1 MRNKCILLS
10 MICALLFSGGCAVR
24 APTELFSLPQPSEE
38 YIQLQDLLSEQVA
51 AGNEYAAP
59 TSGNNR
65 QSIQRSDL
73 DGDGVTEAL
82 SFFRTPEQTP
92 EICIYRSID
101 EKYHLALT
109 LQGVGSS
116 INRVEYAELDNHPG
130 NELIVSW
137 QINND
142 TRLLRVYSLEN
153 FSGATLLEA
162 NAQDFTLADLDGDGL
177 QELLALQYSKK
188 GDSATVHYYSLEENG
203 ELTDNSA
210 PLSQELASPTKM
222 RTGTLEDGATALF
235 VEGSGMDGI
244 SSVTDIFTWTDGK
257 FRNITYRAAADGL
270 TTRPCQVYAEDVDG
284 DQRLEVPA
292 AHVLPRPDGSDSAY
306 FVFDWYNYSSDGS
319 RRLSCSSYHCTADGW
334 YLLLPEALRKNL
346 TVRREESVS
355 EERVMVLSTLQS
367 DGTARDALTIYTI
380 TGENRNERSKLPGR
394 FLLLETDTTIYAA
407 ALPENSELQQ
417 ETVQNGF
424 HLIYNEWNT
433 GVNNA

>member
-1 MRNKCILLS
+1 MQKKCILLS

-73 DGDGVTEAL
+73 DGDGITEAL

-109 LQGVGSS
+109 LQGVGSA

-142 TRLLRVYSLEN
+142 TRLLRVYSMEN

-177 QELLALQYSKK
+177 QELLALQYNKK
-188 GDSATVHYYSLEENG
+188 GDSATVHHYSLEESG

-210 PLSQELASPTKM
+210 PLSQELVNPTKM
-222 RTGTLEDGATALF
+222 RTGTLDDGTTALF

-244 SSVTDIFTWTDGK
+244 SSVTDIFTWTGGK
-257 FRNITYRAAADGL
+257 FRNIT
-270 TTRPCQVYAEDVDG
+270 
-284 DQRLEVPA
+284 
-292 AHVLPRPDGSDSAY
+292 LPRRCG
-306 FVFDWYNYSSDGS
+306 
-319 RRLSCSSYHCTADGW
+319 RSYHA
-334 YLLLPEALRKNL
+334 P
-346 TVRREESVS
+346 
-355 EERVMVLSTLQS
+355 LS
-367 DGTARDALTIYTI
+367 
-380 TGENRNERSKLPGR
+380 
-394 FLLLETDTTIYAA
+394 
-407 ALPENSELQQ
+407 
-417 ETVQNGF
+417 
-424 HLIYNEWNT
+424 
-433 GVNNA
+433 GVC

>member
-1 MRNKCILLS
+1 MTKEKAKAPAELSVEDKLRNLY
-10 MICALLFSGGCAVR
+10 
-24 APTELFSLPQPSEE
+24 T
-38 YIQLQDLLSEQVA
+38 LQTMLSEIDKIKTLRGELPLEVEDLEIEIERLTTRIEKINGEIASLNKEIAERKGYMEVNKTNIERYKEQQNSVR
-51 AGNEYAAP
+51 
-59 TSGNNR
+59 NNR
-65 QSIQRSDL
+65 EYDN
-73 DGDGVTEAL
+73 L
-82 SFFRTPEQTP
+82 SKQ
-92 EICIYRSID
+92 I
-101 EKYHLALT
+101 
-109 LQGVGSS
+109 
-116 INRVEYAELDNHPG
+116 EYAELDNHPG

-334 YLLLPEALRKNL
+334 YLLLPDALRKNL

-424 HLIYNEWNT
+424 HLIYNEGNT